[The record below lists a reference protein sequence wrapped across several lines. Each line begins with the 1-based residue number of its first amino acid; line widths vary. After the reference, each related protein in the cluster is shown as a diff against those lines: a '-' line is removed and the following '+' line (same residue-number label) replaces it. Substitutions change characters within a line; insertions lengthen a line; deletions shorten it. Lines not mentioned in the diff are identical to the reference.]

1 MFDTDVPN
9 FSGMLMCLS
18 KRFRTCYVWT
28 QFKRSH
34 FCSQSLVVC
43 EMCVEIR
50 EGSRS
55 IFWQS
60 SFFCMLFEM
69 WTDDV
74 DAFLVHVDVA
84 LFGCL
89 HIGVGALL

>member
-1 MFDTDVPN
+1 MF
-9 FSGMLMCLS
+9 L
-18 KRFRTCYVWT
+18 
-28 QFKRSH
+28 
-34 FCSQSLVVC
+34 
-43 EMCVEIR
+43 
-50 EGSRS
+50 
-55 IFWQS
+55 QS
-60 SFFCMLFEM
+60 SLFCMLFEM